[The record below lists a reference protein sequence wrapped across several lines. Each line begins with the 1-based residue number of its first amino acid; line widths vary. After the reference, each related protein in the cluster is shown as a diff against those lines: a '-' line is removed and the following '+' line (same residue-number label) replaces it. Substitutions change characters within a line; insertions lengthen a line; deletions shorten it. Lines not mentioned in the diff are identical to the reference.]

1 MIWSKRRAHQAPRR
15 PRFSTYRKKAVMS
28 GLRKVMEKNEYPA
41 TCAALPLPR
50 RMPADKIA
58 WASGKLTTA
67 TKIMMSDDIS
77 IDAGS
82 LE

>member
-15 PRFSTYRKKAVMS
+15 PRFSTYRKNAVMS

-41 TCAALPLPR
+41 TCAALPEPR
-50 RMPADKIA
+50 RMPADRIA

-67 TKIMMSDDIS
+67 TKIMMRDDIS
-77 IDAGS
+77 MDAGS
-82 LE
+82 LA